1 LTVDAH
7 AGPTP
12 GAGRHA
18 SATVRRASAP
28 VRRFGLEESFAPL
41 FVAYVPGLD
50 ARRID
55 RERTPFLRDLRA
67 KFPPVGLRTLPS
79 TELLPTLLTGVPPH
93 QHGIWQVR
101 LRPDAWT
108 RRPRLIDRLPEI
120 LGTTL
125 QCLRQ
130 LTDHGYDLAAVP
142 PRRRRQFELLR
153 FKYTRRERDGAVMG
167 TIGASP
173 SLLGLLGERGRYL
186 FTRSFSAFEGLGRDL
201 PTGRFDLEFLEMYAL
216 DLFQHWHMD
225 RPAALDDAY
234 RRTDAFLRTLES
246 NARSRGVRFMVLVD
260 HGQEPVTGDI
270 PLRQAVDAAAV
281 AADEYTMFIE
291 AAMARFW
298 FRTDRA
304 RERIGEA
311 LARLPHA
318 RSLGWREL
326 AAYGIAFDDSAH
338 GELYVSADPGRV
350 FFPHD
355 FYQPV
360 ANLFLGVTDRH
371 QRPRLLRPRHRGNH
385 GYLPEHASERGWLV
399 LADAAW
405 RASRDEM
412 TLLDFAPTVLA
423 LLGRAPPAAMR
434 GAPVFATAEPAPA
447 AR

>member
-1 LTVDAH
+1 MADA
-7 AGPTP
+7 
-12 GAGRHA
+12 
-18 SATVRRASAP
+18 
-28 VRRFGLEESFAPL
+28 FAPL

-50 ARRID
+50 ARRVD
-55 RERTPFLRDLRA
+55 GERTPFLHDLRA
-67 KFPPVGLRTLPS
+67 QFPPVALRTLPS
-79 TELLPTLLTGVPPH
+79 TELLPTLLTGVAPH
-93 QHGIWQVR
+93 EHGIWQVR

-108 RRPRLIDRLPEI
+108 QRPRAIDRLPEI
-120 LGTTL
+120 VGTTL

-153 FKYTRRERDGAVMG
+153 FKYTRRERDGRVME

-173 SLLGLLGERGRYL
+173 SLFGLLGERGRYR
-186 FTRSFSAFEGLGRDL
+186 FTRSFAALEPLGRAL

-234 RRTDAFLRTLES
+234 RRTDAFLRAVHDG
-246 NARSRGVRFMVLVD
+246 ARTRGVRLMILVD
-260 HGQEPVTGDI
+260 HGQEPVVGAI
-270 PLRQAVDAAAV
+270 PLRRAVGAAAV
-281 AADEYTMFIE
+281 PADEYTMFIE

-304 RERIGEA
+304 RERITDA

-318 RSLGWREL
+318 RRLDWREL
-326 AAYGIAFDDSAH
+326 AAYGIAFPDPSH
-338 GELYVSADPGRV
+338 GDLYVSADPGWV

-355 FYQPV
+355 FYQPL
-360 ANLFLGVTDRH
+360 ANLFLGLADRH

-385 GYLPEHASERGWLV
+385 GYLPEHPSERGWIV
-399 LADAAW
+399 LADQAW
-405 RASRDEM
+405 HPSREEM

-423 LLGRAPPAAMR
+423 LLGRAPLPAMR
-434 GAPVFATAEPAPA
+434 GAPVFSSGLARA